1 MKLELYFRLS
11 DMAGFTASKLADQQQ
26 GFAIPIRELMQN
38 SLDASREAKNDKCE
52 VNIYI
57 GSVNKD
63 QIPCIAEYR
72 KVLEKAIKTQKAIG
86 SYQNQQKQV
95 VEKIMESLSQE
106 TIPIMTF
113 TDNGAGLTPEKLE
126 ALLSER
132 SLKDSNDSSGGSY
145 GVGHLS
151 AYSLSSLRYILY
163 TSRYKDSAGK
173 INTLFTGSPI
183 LAGYMDTDQS
193 QRGAVGR
200 IVASPPTDEK
210 NPRYDYPVQPPS
222 FLKDKVNDFQSTGT
236 IVSILG
242 LSEEWGNEAEYA
254 IASHFFHALAYES
267 LTVTIQR
274 QNEAPTSMSKVMHQ
288 RLSEKR
294 TEKTAKI
301 ARGFILSGQ
310 AVWQSYQAVSEGNY
324 LKTISLS
331 NDDDVDVYIKTTPDV
346 TESSVALIR
355 SDMLIARHDS
365 MISPDFERLRKNSDF
380 SPFALV
386 IDVVDRKAPTL
397 FSLIKKAE
405 GPHHNKLVPN
415 NLLKKDVHELR
426 KLLGELSNKTEH
438 YLKKI
443 DRDTF
448 NLPLFSI
455 PNKATENSP
464 YGNQISSNVKTAQPV
479 KPRGQSPKRRAT
491 QEDQQKRKNG
501 KKFMPTIVSRRLES
515 QISAR
520 YEDDKEVLVAKLYIV
535 PNSEDTR
542 DITWLSFCL
551 GEDMDKNS
559 GTLVWLELASITMND
574 QMIEID
580 SENKQIAILGQMR
593 KGETYNISA
602 HLHRPEKQ
610 ADRLKY
616 ALQPVLGLRRR

>member
-1 MKLELYFRLS
+1 
-11 DMAGFTASKLADQQQ
+11 MAGFTASKLADLQQ

-38 SLDASREAKNDKCE
+38 SLDASREAGNGKCE
-52 VNIYI
+52 VNVFIE
-57 GSVNKD
+57 SVGQD

-72 KVLEKAIKTQKAIG
+72 QVLQKAINTQEEIG

-95 VEKIMESLSQE
+95 VEKIMESLSQD
-106 TIPIMTF
+106 TIPILTF
-113 TDNGAGLTPEKLE
+113 TDNGAGLTPQKLE
-126 ALLSER
+126 ALFSER
-132 SLKDSNDSSGGSY
+132 SLKESNNSSGGSY

-151 AYSLSSLRYILY
+151 AYSLSSLRYVLY
-163 TSRYKDSAGK
+163 TSRYKDSDG
-173 INTLFTGSPI
+173 IVNTLFAGSPI
-183 LAGYMDTDQS
+183 LAGYRDANQS

-210 NPRYDYPVQPPS
+210 NPTYDYPFQPPS
-222 FLKDKVNDFQSTGT
+222 FLEDKVNAFESTGT

-242 LSEEWGNEAEYA
+242 LSEEWSNEAEYA
-254 IASHFFHALAYES
+254 IASHFFHALSYES
-267 LTVTIQR
+267 LKVTIHR

-294 TEKTAKI
+294 TEKTAKS

-310 AVWQSYQAVSEGNY
+310 AVWQSYQAVISERNY
-324 LKTISLS
+324 LKTIRLS
-331 NDDDVDVYIKTTPDV
+331 NDDDVHVYIKSTPDV

-365 MISPDFERLRKNSDF
+365 MISPDFDRLRKNSDY

-386 IDVVDRKAPTL
+386 IDVDDQKAPTL
-397 FSLIKKAE
+397 FSLIKKSE

-415 NLLKKDVHELR
+415 NLLKKDIHELR
-426 KLLGELSNKTEH
+426 ELLEELSKKTEN

-455 PNKATENSP
+455 PNKATESSP
-464 YGNQISSNVKTAQPV
+464 YGNQNSSNAKMAKPV
-479 KPRGQSPKRRAT
+479 KPRGQSPKRREN
-491 QEDQQKRKNG
+491 QKKKEKRKND
-501 KKFMPTIVSRRLES
+501 KKGMPTIVSRRLES

-520 YEDDKEVLVAKLYIV
+520 YEDDKEILVAKLRIV

-542 DITWLSFCL
+542 DSTWLSFCL

-559 GTLVWLELASITMND
+559 GTSVWLKLASITMNN
-574 QMIEID
+574 QKIEID
-580 SENKQIAILGQMR
+580 SKNREIVILGQMK
-593 KGETYNISA
+593 KGETYNVTA
-602 HLHRPEKQ
+602 HLHKPEKQ
-610 ADRLKY
+610 TDRLKY

>member
-1 MKLELYFRLS
+1 
-11 DMAGFTASKLADQQQ
+11 MAGFTASKLADLQQ

-38 SLDASREAKNDKCE
+38 SLDASREADNEKCE
-52 VNIYI
+52 VNVYI
-57 GSVNKD
+57 ESVDKG

-72 KVLEKAIKTQKAIG
+72 QVLEKAIKTQEEIG

-106 TIPIMTF
+106 TIPILTF
-113 TDNGAGLTPEKLE
+113 TDNGAGLTPQKLE

-132 SLKDSNDSSGGSY
+132 SLKESNNSSGGSY

-151 AYSLSSLRYILY
+151 AYSLSSLRYVLY
-163 TSRYKDSAGK
+163 TSRYKDSDGK
-173 INTLFTGSPI
+173 INTLFAGSPI
-183 LAGYMDTDQS
+183 LAGYRDADQS

-210 NPRYDYPVQPPS
+210 NPRYDYPFQPPS
-222 FLKDKVNDFQSTGT
+222 FLEDKVNAFESTGT

-242 LSEEWGNEAEYA
+242 LSEEWSNEAEYA

-267 LTVTIQR
+267 LAVTIHR
-274 QNEAPTSMSKVMHQ
+274 QNEAPNSMSKVMHQ

-294 TEKTAKI
+294 TEKTAKS

-331 NDDDVDVYIKTTPDV
+331 NNDDVDVYIKSTSEV

-365 MISPDFERLRKNSDF
+365 MISPEFDRLRKNSDF

-386 IDVVDRKAPTL
+386 IDVDDRTAPTL

-415 NLLKKDVHELR
+415 NLLKKDVDELR
-426 KLLGELSNKTEH
+426 ILLNELSKKTER

-443 DRDTF
+443 DRGTF

-464 YGNQISSNVKTAQPV
+464 YGNQNSSNVKTAKPV
-479 KPRGQSPKRRAT
+479 KRRGQSPKRRAT
-491 QEDQQKRKNG
+491 QKDEQKHKNG
-501 KKFMPTIVSRRLES
+501 KKNMPTIVSRRLES

-520 YEDDKEVLVAKLYIV
+520 YEDDKEILVAKLHIV
-535 PNSEDTR
+535 PNSEDSR
-542 DITWLSFCL
+542 DSTWLSFCL

-559 GTLVWLELASITMND
+559 GTLVWLKLASITMND
-574 QMIEID
+574 QKIEID
-580 SENKQIAILGQMR
+580 SENREIAILGQMK
-593 KGETYNISA
+593 KGESYNVSA
-602 HLHRPEKQ
+602 HLHKPENQ
-610 ADRLKY
+610 ADKLKY